1 MGRTGRIVLWTLAI
15 VAAALLISGTLAALL
30 WCN

>member
-1 MGRTGRIVLWTLAI
+1 MSKGGKIALWALAI
-15 VAAALLISGTLAALL
+15 VGAALLVSGTLAALV